1 MAGAKLSADTQQ
13 IGASVYRG
21 SHFGV
26 SGDVIRCIGDQEFGV
41 SGKRLSVYQG
51 SSCNRSCWKHALFWP
66 YPHPVTRARDL
77 NLDLT
82 LLTPAQTTGSRGGS
96 APSAPL
102 THPTRLTPK
111 WTALR
116 ANSTLKPLPR
126 RRPWL
131 RLSIAAL
138 RNDCVKSKALI

>member
-77 NLDLT
+77 NWDLT
-82 LLTPAQTTGSRGGS
+82 LLTPIYPADSKGGG
-96 APSAPL
+96 APL
-102 THPTRLTPK
+102 ASHTHPTHLTP
-111 WTALR
+111 
-116 ANSTLKPLPR
+116 
-126 RRPWL
+126 
-131 RLSIAAL
+131 
-138 RNDCVKSKALI
+138 

>member
-77 NLDLT
+77 NWDLT
-82 LLTPAQTTGSRGGS
+82 LLTPTQPTDSKGGS
-96 APSAPL
+96 APLASH
-102 THPTRLTPK
+102 THPTRLTPIRN
-111 WTALR
+111 ALR
-116 ANSTLKPLPR
+116 APSNHSYYRGARYAAGKINLSHGTI
-126 RRPWL
+126 L
-131 RLSIAAL
+131 R
-138 RNDCVKSKALI
+138 